1 MAVAKKGF
9 EFFLNRL
16 LKGFRS
22 VEKREPNNLEMILI
36 RQEAGKKAVD
46 ANKVIEVNFGK
57 PFNEEIEAMIKSG
70 DVNVGTAPKTPPYQK
85 SQADI
90 EFEIMEKIKADNEKA
105 IKAFESR
112 NPNKPRDEKYTGGMV
127 DVEPSL
133 SDIGHGSDAL
143 MARTRLISPG
153 AQGTTS
159 TGLNYLL
166 AEDNDNIRVPFSA
179 GGGGRRAFLKLLATM
194 GGGIAGIKSG
204 LIGMGGKEATKKAV
218 TETVKSAGSGT
229 PPPYFFK
236 LVEKIKLLG
245 DDVTEKAATTERQK
259 VTRFKDYEIT
269 EDLTTGEQTIQKK
282 SIEGEFDTPVPTS
295 EEVYMNYKP
304 GAGQADEGTKG
315 IPADEYVEDT
325 SYVGTSRGNKGEII
339 DTHDGV
345 PDEVIM
351 EVEAGS
357 GNVPESFYTGPD
369 KIKKAEGGRIDFS
382 AGGLANVLA
391 RLGITGSSRRFL
403 EKAFGKENF
412 ENMIKNDPD
421 MHRGLLE
428 VVEMFRNRDKE
439 GLKMYMQKFLPHMD
453 DATVEDFIIGSDGT
467 EGIAG
472 QLIRLGSGRDY
483 KGKLEMIKE
492 AGEKRK
498 LFDLNVTDEMKRKPN
513 ASGGIQTMLGE

>member
-218 TETVKSAGSGT
+218 TETIKQSAGSGT

-259 VTRFKDYEIT
+259 VTRFKDYELT
-269 EDLTTGEQTIQKK
+269 EDLTTGEKTIQKK
-282 SIEGEFDTPVPTS
+282 SIEGDFDTPVPTS

-304 GAGQADEGTKG
+304 GRGQVDEATGAKV
-315 IPADEYVEDT
+315 ADEYVEDT
-325 SYVGTSRGNKGEII
+325 YYVGTSRGERGEII
-339 DTHDGV
+339 DSVDGV
-345 PDEVIM
+345 PDEVIQEGTM
-351 EVEAGS
+351 FEDTMTEFGK
-357 GNVPESFYTGPD
+357 T
-369 KIKKAEGGRIDFS
+369 KKA
-382 AGGLANVLA
+382 
-391 RLGITGSSRRFL
+391 
-403 EKAFGKENF
+403 
-412 ENMIKNDPD
+412 
-421 MHRGLLE
+421 
-428 VVEMFRNRDKE
+428 
-439 GLKMYMQKFLPHMD
+439 
-453 DATVEDFIIGSDGT
+453 DG
-467 EGIAG
+467 GIA
-472 QLIRLGSGRDY
+472 R
-483 KGKLEMIKE
+483 
-492 AGEKRK
+492 
-498 LFDLNVTDEMKRKPN
+498 
-513 ASGGIQTMLGE
+513 MLGE